1 MSNLNDPLD
10 VTGDRLSAVRVAE
23 HAGAE
28 HLGASLYELQ
38 PGDEMVFHYHVQREE
53 LLIVVEGR
61 LNLRTADGWEE
72 LPRGRS
78 RRLPPRRTRRTRLS
92 QRRRH
97 SGARTDDQ

>member
-38 PGDEMVFHYHVQREE
+38 PGD
-53 LLIVVEGR
+53 
-61 LNLRTADGWEE
+61 
-72 LPRGRS
+72 
-78 RRLPPRRTRRTRLS
+78 
-92 QRRRH
+92 
-97 SGARTDDQ
+97 